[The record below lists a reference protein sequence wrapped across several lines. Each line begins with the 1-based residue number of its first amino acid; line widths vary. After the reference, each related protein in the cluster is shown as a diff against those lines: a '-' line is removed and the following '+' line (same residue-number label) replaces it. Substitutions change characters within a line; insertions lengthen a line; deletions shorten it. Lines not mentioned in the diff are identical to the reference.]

1 MTATTTTTTTTA
13 PAASAG
19 SALRW
24 AVTDTA
30 TLAGR
35 YLGHLRRRPGELAA
49 GVAFPVLLLLMFVYL
64 LGGMMQA
71 PGGDYRQVLAPG
83 LFTMT
88 MLFGLSATMV
98 AVVTDAQRGITDR
111 FRSMPMSSAAVLG
124 GRAVAD
130 MVVSAVSLVVLL
142 LAALLVGWRPTGGPG
157 AALAAVGLL
166 LWLRSALLWVGI
178 YLGLLV
184 RGPGAV
190 TAVQTFEFPFA
201 FLSGVFVAP
210 ASMPAVLGV
219 VAEWNPLSSTAAAV
233 RELFGNPGWG
243 AGSWAGEHALLLAVL
258 WPALITAVFAPLAV
272 HRFRAM
278 VR

>member
-1 MTATTTTTTTTA
+1 MSTGTTTTGSPLVA
-13 PAASAG
+13 PEPG

-24 AVTDTA
+24 ALTDTA

-35 YLGHLRRRPGELAA
+35 YLAHLRHRPGELAA
-49 GVAFPVLLLLMFVYL
+49 GLGFPILLLLMFVYL
-64 LGGMMQA
+64 LGGMMAA
-71 PGGDYRQVLAPG
+71 PGGDYRQALSPG

-111 FRSMPMSSAAVLG
+111 FRSLPMSAAAVLG

-130 MVVSAVSLVVLL
+130 MVVSTLSLVVLL
-142 LAALLVGWRPTGGPG
+142 LAALLVGWRPTGGAG
-157 AALAAVGLL
+157 AALGAVGLL
-166 LWLRSALLWVGI
+166 LWLRFALLWVGI

-210 ASMPAVLGV
+210 ASMPPVLGWI
-219 VAEWNPLSSTAAAV
+219 AEWNPLSSTAAAA

-243 AGSWAGEHALLLAVL
+243 GGTWVAEHPVLMALL
-258 WPALITAVFAPLAV
+258 WPAVIVAVFAPLAV

-278 VR
+278 AR

>member
-1 MTATTTTTTTTA
+1 MTAPTTA
-13 PAASAG
+13 AITPMTG
-19 SALRW
+19 SPLRW
-24 AVTDTA
+24 ALTDTA

-35 YLGHLRRRPGELAA
+35 YLTHLRHRPGELAA
-49 GVAFPVLLLLMFVYL
+49 GIGFPILLLLMFTYL

-71 PGGDYRQVLAPG
+71 PGGDYRQALSPG

-111 FRSMPMSSAAVLG
+111 FRSMPMSAAAVLG

-130 MVVSAVSLVVLL
+130 LVISAISLVVLL
-142 LAALLVGWRPTGGPG
+142 LAALLVGWRPTGGP
-157 AALAAVGLL
+157 AAGLAAVGLL
-166 LWLRSALLWVGI
+166 LWLRFALLWVGI

-210 ASMPAVLGV
+210 ASMPVVLGV
-219 VAEWNPLSSTAAAV
+219 LAEWNPLSSTAAAA

-243 AGSWAGEHALLLAVL
+243 AASWVSEHAVLMALL
-258 WPALITAVFAPLAV
+258 WPALIVAVFAPLAV
-272 HRFRAM
+272 HRFREM
-278 VR
+278 SR